1 LSAEDLAELKEKAE
15 QAQVEPFNMVQQLLL
30 HKQDRT

>member
-1 LSAEDLAELKEKAE
+1 LLAEDLAALKARVE